1 MPYKLGWDWESYTEK
16 YQHVACQDYCSLWK
30 INLSFCWWKKS
41 CTSWGKGNLS
51 QYLQGFIHPRWLA
64 GFLPSTV
71 PSFLT
76 PSRLLPSSI
85 EFSCFIFSQSVFF
98 CCSHFLISLGILL
111 GFSNQKKTG
120 YFFGDFYRFGFWV
133 DDVPNFPFGGGI
145 CDRFLEGTYS
155 ILSEFLKKSKV
166 NKLYLEPHLTHHF
179 FWVVS
184 FREGTW
190 RIIPVS
196 KWLITMVSFHP
207 LSRVVGPLPNGRY
220 SWLLNGG
227 Y

>member
-1 MPYKLGWDWESYTEK
+1 MEK
-16 YQHVACQDYCSLWK
+16 KPFLPVDGRNPAPVEV
-30 INLSFCWWKKS
+30 
-41 CTSWGKGNLS
+41 GNLS
-51 QYLQGFIHPRWLA
+51 QYLQGFIDPRWLA

-71 PSFLT
+71 PTQTYHFLCGIFLT
-76 PSRLLPSSI
+76 PSHLLPSSI

-98 CCSHFLISLGILL
+98 CCSHFLFSLGILL
-111 GFSNQKKTG
+111 GFKSKKPG
-120 YFFGDFYRFGFWV
+120 YFFWDFYRFGFWV

-184 FREGTW
+184 FREGTE

-196 KWLITMVSFHP
+196 RLLITMVRFRP
-207 LSRVVGPLPNGRY
+207 PK
-220 SWLLNGG
+220 
-227 Y
+227 